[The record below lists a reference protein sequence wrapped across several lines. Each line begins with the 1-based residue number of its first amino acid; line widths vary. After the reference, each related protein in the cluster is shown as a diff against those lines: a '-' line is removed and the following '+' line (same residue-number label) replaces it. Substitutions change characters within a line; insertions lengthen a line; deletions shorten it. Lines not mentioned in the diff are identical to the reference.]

1 MSPPLNVPDT
11 RRHLYMCTYYEPLIR
26 FPPTGQPPALRL
38 MCNKLYNCRALVVG
52 GEALCNVKVTSRV
65 RARPRVGDFALS
77 CVSVW
82 TISEYSLIFASTF
95 SIHLS
100 HTK

>member
-1 MSPPLNVPDT
+1 MNVAPFK
-11 RRHLYMCTYYEPLIR
+11 RARYMCTYYEPLIR
-26 FPPTGQPPALRL
+26 FSPTDQPPALRL

-52 GEALCNVKVTSRV
+52 GEALCNVKVISRV

-82 TISEYSLIFASTF
+82 TISEYTLIFASTF